1 MISSFCSHEIFDV
14 TKPYFSKR
22 GDERKKMR
30 EKKKK
35 LYNTL
40 PSPRLVSVK
49 KAAQVRLHKA
59 SLPYPK
65 NSRGHL
71 QSLFSSFSSSPSP
84 HPLIIPL
91 PPACTSPTQHLHLP
105 ISPISSAFSSFRT
118 ASACEASPQGGA
130 SGSGESEKKGNWC
143 RRCQCQ
149 CQLSMLADPP
159 CGDACGGA
167 HLT

>member
-22 GDERKKMR
+22 GDGREKKR

-35 LYNTL
+35 LHNTL

-59 SLPYPK
+59 SLPYHK

-105 ISPISSAFSSFRT
+105 ISPISSAFSSIRI
-118 ASACEASPQGGA
+118 ASACSAAPLSPHQRRAKVRKRVIGA
-130 SGSGESEKKGNWC
+130 VDVNVNVN
-143 RRCQCQ
+143 CQCWQ
-149 CQLSMLADPP
+149 IRPVEMHVEALI
-159 CGDACGGA
+159 
-167 HLT
+167 